1 MKEPIYIDLVSDYAF
16 KRIFGSEPNK
26 DLLISLLNELFRG
39 RKSIVDLSYEKNE
52 HVGDSEEMGT
62 VIFDL
67 MCTAENGEKFVIE
80 VQRTPQINLKK
91 RVLYYSSKIIA
102 DQAPK
107 GKRRD
112 WNYAITE
119 VYIVVL
125 MDGFT
130 FSNAEESEAVLHDI
144 CLCNRGTG
152 EVFYDD
158 LGFIYVQLRNFT
170 KKEAE
175 LGNDLDRWLFV
186 LRNMSTLDKI
196 STYLRKPIFEKLF
209 QIAEYARLNKEERA
223 MYNVSLKR
231 KWDAEA
237 VRQYQ
242 EQEHQKQLTEAI
254 QKAEKAAIDR
264 GIEQGIK
271 QGIEEGRDQGIEA
284 KSRDVVENLIT
295 ELKLSD
301 ETIAEIVKVSIDFV
315 KKIRTNLEQDKK

>member
-1 MKEPIYIDLVSDYAF
+1 MYFQYAVTGGGTILKVSN
-16 KRIFGSEPNK
+16 S
-26 DLLISLLNELFRG
+26 
-39 RKSIVDLSYEKNE
+39 SIRCS
-52 HVGDSEEMGT
+52 
-62 VIFDL
+62 
-67 MCTAENGEKFVIE
+67 TADNGEKFVIE
-80 VQRTPQINLKK
+80 LQHKPQINLKK

-254 QKAEKAAIDR
+254 QKAEKEAIDR
-264 GIEQGIK
+264 GIK
-271 QGIEEGRDQGIEA
+271 QGIEQSIEA
-284 KSRDVVENLIT
+284 KSHDVIENLIT

-301 ETIAEIVKVSIDFV
+301 ETIAQIVKVSIEFV
-315 KKIRTNLEQDKK
+315 KKIRTDLEKDKK